1 VDDTFHFSVDMPRGF
16 RTCRQHGSALNPRKW
31 VSLSI
36 WNESR
41 KEALIMDTSVL
52 VRTVAGVLAV
62 AVLSV
67 IVIRRKQKAS

>member
-1 VDDTFHFSVDMPRGF
+1 
-16 RTCRQHGSALNPRKW
+16 
-31 VSLSI
+31 
-36 WNESR
+36 
-41 KEALIMDTSVL
+41 MDTSVL